1 MNIRCE
7 SPRNKVM
14 SKKHRPFLKRLKNDW
29 LLYLM
34 LLLVLAWYI
43 IFCYAPMGGLVL
55 AFKRFSFKKGI
66 WGSDWIGLENFRKML
81 SDRDFIRA
89 IRNTVILG
97 VGKLVFQLPAG
108 VAMALLLNEVR
119 YKSKKIIQ
127 TTATFPHFISWVVLS
142 GIVINLFSST
152 GLVNQL
158 LMSLGLERTSIL
170 TNTKTYQWFVWFGNI
185 WKEIG
190 WDSIIY
196 LAAITS
202 VEQGLYEAAAID
214 GANRWKQL
222 WHVTLPGIRGT
233 VCTMLILSVG
243 QIISNGYFDQI
254 YNTYSAT
261 VYEVADTLD
270 TYIFRESFTRGGM
283 NFGYSTAIGLFKSV
297 IALIMVAAS
306 NKVVTKAGE
315 EGLL

>member
-1 MNIRCE
+1 MNTRCE
-7 SPRNKVM
+7 SPRNKII
-14 SKKHRPFLKRLKNDW
+14 SKKYRPFLKRLKNDW

-66 WGSDWIGLENFRKML
+66 WGSEWIGLENFRKML

-170 TNTKTYQWFVWFGNI
+170 TNTKTYRWFVWFGNI

-270 TYIFRESFTRGGM
+270 TYIFRESFTTGGM

-297 IALIMVAAS
+297 IALIMVTAS

>member
-66 WGSDWIGLENFRKML
+66 WGSDWIGLEDFRKML

-127 TTATFPHFISWVVLS
+127 T
-142 GIVINLFSST
+142 
-152 GLVNQL
+152 
-158 LMSLGLERTSIL
+158 IL
-170 TNTKTYQWFVWFGNI
+170 T
-185 WKEIG
+185 
-190 WDSIIY
+190 
-196 LAAITS
+196 
-202 VEQGLYEAAAID
+202 
-214 GANRWKQL
+214 
-222 WHVTLPGIRGT
+222 H
-233 VCTMLILSVG
+233 
-243 QIISNGYFDQI
+243 FDVDFLGDVRFF
-254 YNTYSAT
+254 A
-261 VYEVADTLD
+261 
-270 TYIFRESFTRGGM
+270 
-283 NFGYSTAIGLFKSV
+283 
-297 IALIMVAAS
+297 
-306 NKVVTKAGE
+306 
-315 EGLL
+315 

>member
-1 MNIRCE
+1 MNTRCE
-7 SPRNKVM
+7 SPRNKIIT
-14 SKKHRPFLKRLKNDW
+14 KKYRPFLKRLKNDW

-66 WGSDWIGLENFRKML
+66 WGSEWIGLENFRKML

-170 TNTKTYQWFVWFGNI
+170 TNTKTYRWFVWFGNI

-270 TYIFRESFTRGGM
+270 TYIFRESFTTGGM

-297 IALIMVAAS
+297 IALIMVTAS